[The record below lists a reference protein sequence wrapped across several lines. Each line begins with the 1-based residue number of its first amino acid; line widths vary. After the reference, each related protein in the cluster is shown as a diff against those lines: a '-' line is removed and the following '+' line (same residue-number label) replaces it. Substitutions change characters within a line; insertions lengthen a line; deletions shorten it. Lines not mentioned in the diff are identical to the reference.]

1 MHKVSVSLIAVS
13 QLFLGLVISSTVLA
27 AAKPI
32 TGVSCNGGFFVR
44 TPDKHIHW
52 IDEETEEHVQVY
64 DKSDDIYAMAQCGT
78 GVVTVFEKQ
87 INGEQEYNA
96 IYSPNCM
103 NIGSENGLSSHIY
116 QGKDKI
122 NKIAANDGKLEIR
135 FVNNTYLR
143 GESCASV
150 SAGK

>member
-1 MHKVSVSLIAVS
+1 MNKISMSLIVVS
-13 QLFLGLVISSTVLA
+13 QLCLGFVTSTTATA

-32 TGVSCNGGFFVR
+32 SGVSCNGGFFVR

-52 IDEETEEHVQVY
+52 INEETEDHIEVY
-64 DKSDDIYAMAQCGT
+64 DQNDSIYAMAECGS
-78 GVVTVFEKQ
+78 GVATVFEKLIDGQ
-87 INGEQEYNA
+87 QEYKA

-103 NIGSENGLSSHIY
+103 NIGSEKGLSSKIY
-116 QGKDKI
+116 QGKEKI
-122 NKIAANDGKLEIR
+122 NKIDSKNGKLELR

-150 SAGK
+150 SAK

>member
-1 MHKVSVSLIAVS
+1 MKKVSINLIVISQMLLGLAVS
-13 QLFLGLVISSTVLA
+13 TTVSA

-87 INGEQEYNA
+87 IDGEQQYNA
-96 IYSPNCM
+96 TYSPNCM
-103 NIGSENGLSSHIY
+103 NIGSEKGLSSHIY
-116 QGKDKI
+116 EGKEKI
-122 NKIAANDGKLEIR
+122 NKIDAKDGKLEIR

-143 GESCASV
+143 GETCASV

>member
-1 MHKVSVSLIAVS
+1 MNKVSVSLIVLS
-13 QLFLGLVISSTVLA
+13 QILLGFTTSTTVFA

-32 TGVSCNGGFFVR
+32 SGVNCNGGFFVR

-52 IDEETEEHVQVY
+52 IDEKTEEHVEVY
-64 DKSDDIYAMAQCGT
+64 DESDDIYAMAQCGT
-78 GVVTVFEKQ
+78 GVITVFEKQ
-87 INGEQEYNA
+87 LNGEQEYNA

-103 NIGSENGLSSHIY
+103 NIGSEAGLSTQIY
-116 QGKDKI
+116 QGNEKI
-122 NKIAANDGKLEIR
+122 NRIDSNNGKLEIR

-150 SAGK
+150 HAER